1 MFIGKLL
8 AAVFAAFLTKTYTI
22 YTFPVSQHVHALA
35 TDQVYVRFSEIVTQ
49 VQLNFL
55 VTLAVMRPIY

>member
-22 YTFPVSQHVHALA
+22 YIFSPSRSQHVHALA

-49 VQLNFL
+49 V
-55 VTLAVMRPIY
+55 